1 MRFSIPLD
9 EDFGS
14 SELHLHHVKFA
25 NVTQKRTA
33 VGGTLNC
40 SICYQI
46 IKIYFLSLK
55 DSPFLWLGYTEYAAY
70 LGEEYHTGNLTLHS
84 ENVPWYG

>member
-40 SICYQI
+40 LLYDIRSSKFI
-46 IKIYFLSLK
+46 S
-55 DSPFLWLGYTEYAAY
+55 
-70 LGEEYHTGNLTLHS
+70 
-84 ENVPWYG
+84 